1 MPPPSLLPQTHSEE
15 VASSSL
21 VGVHGP
27 AQQED
32 MELARLLFSVDA
44 AGIFE
49 RDFDKAKQ
57 VFFIITG
64 RGAGSSRAGLGTPR
78 RAELGG
84 PSAADHGREQGGQ
97 GDHTADE
104 PVPQIMK
111 KNGPT

>member
-15 VASSSL
+15 VASSSS

-27 AQQED
+27 AQQKGACTTRELLED

-57 VFFIITG
+57 VFLHHLVG
-64 RGAGSSRAGLGTPR
+64 
-78 RAELGG
+78 
-84 PSAADHGREQGGQ
+84 
-97 GDHTADE
+97 
-104 PVPQIMK
+104 
-111 KNGPT
+111 